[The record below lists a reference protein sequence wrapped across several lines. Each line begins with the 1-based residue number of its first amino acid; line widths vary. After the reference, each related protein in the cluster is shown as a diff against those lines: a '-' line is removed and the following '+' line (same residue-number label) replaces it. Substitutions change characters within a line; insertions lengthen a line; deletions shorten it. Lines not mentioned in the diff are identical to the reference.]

1 MRPPVPLSTA
11 FPLLLV
17 LAATLLGCHGTQLEG
32 KATVV
37 SKLLRTARDNGA
49 YRCAPKELA
58 IATTHYEF
66 SRDEMSQGKYYDA
79 RRLLDIAD
87 RNARL
92 AIEKSPPEKC
102 AKRLVVDVRKP
113 VKLAVTVLDRDGDG
127 IIDSEDDCPDDPEDF
142 DGFEDTDG
150 CPEPDNDKDG
160 LCDPWVTEKGQLEK
174 YKAVCRG
181 KDQCPGVDKDKANSF
196 RDVAED
202 HDQFEDEDGCPDFD
216 NDKDGLFDKVDKCPN
231 DPEDVDGFEDD
242 DGCPDPDNDR
252 DKICDPWVSEK
263 GQLDRYAD
271 VCKGVDKC
279 PNEPETYNGH
289 EDEDGCPDELKL
301 IRVTVQKIE
310 LLEKIFFDYNK
321 ATIKPESFPLLNE
334 VAKVMK
340 ARPTLTVRIEGHTD
354 DRGGKTY
361 NLKLSR
367 ERARSVR
374 NYLIKAGIDPS
385 RMVSEGF
392 GLSRPLVP
400 NTSDSNRDKNRRVE
414 FVITNQ

>member
-1 MRPPVPLSTA
+1 
-11 FPLLLV
+11 LLV

>member
-1 MRPPVPLSTA
+1 MRPLRIVPLI
-11 FPLLLV
+11 L

-79 RRLLDIAD
+79 RRLLDVAD

-127 IIDSEDDCPDDPEDF
+127 INDSEDACPDDPEDF

-174 YKAVCRG
+174 YKSICRG
-181 KDQCPGVDKDKANSF
+181 KDQCPGQDKDKDNSF

-216 NDKDGLFDKVDKCPN
+216 NDKDGLFDKVDKCPD

-252 DKICDPWVSEK
+252 DKICDPWVTEK
-263 GQLDRYAD
+263 GQLERHAD
-271 VCKGVDKC
+271 LCKGVDKC

-334 VAKVMK
+334 VAKVLK
-340 ARPTLTVRIEGHTD
+340 SRPTMTVRIEGHTD

-361 NLKLSR
+361 NMKLSR

-392 GLSRPLVP
+392 GLTRPLVP

>member
-1 MRPPVPLSTA
+1 MRPLRIV
-11 FPLLLV
+11 PLLL

-127 IIDSEDDCPDDPEDF
+127 INDSEDACPDDPEDK

-160 LCDPWVTEKGQLEK
+160 LCDPWVTDQGQLEK
-174 YKAVCRG
+174 YKAICRG
-181 KDQCPGVDKDKANSF
+181 KDQCPGQDKDKDNSF

-216 NDKDGLFDKVDKCPN
+216 NDKDGLFDKVDKCPD

-252 DKICDPWVSEK
+252 DKICDPWVTEK
-263 GQLDRYAD
+263 GQLERHAD
-271 VCKGVDKC
+271 LCKGVDKC

-334 VAKVMK
+334 VAKVLK
-340 ARPTLTVRIEGHTD
+340 SRPTMTVRIEGHTD

-361 NLKLSR
+361 NMKLSR

-392 GLSRPLVP
+392 GLTRPLVP